1 MNRIYYFSSTGN
13 TLAAAREF
21 AAKLGDTELLSIAD
35 LDRAEEVDLSGA
47 DTVGIFFPVYCF
59 GLPGI
64 VQKFISRIVKG
75 SGKYV
80 YSLCTCGGMKG
91 SAAYILEALLKERGI
106 KLAISFSLTMPSNY
120 IPRSIPPTQN
130 RMEKLFAKASRDI
143 VYAVRAVKKRKTEE
157 LLHVFPFD
165 VFGDAV
171 AQKAVAFL
179 SNYDRYFWVTDKCDA
194 CGLCEK
200 ICPDSNIIMMNGI
213 PTWHGHSVPQ
223 DHGETQTLPPSR
235 HYGRRHDPED
245 LPLRRR
251 RHHEQRLNP
260 NHYDAHEHTRVP
272 RQARFR

>member
-21 AAKLGDTELLSIAD
+21 AAKLGNTELLSIAD
-35 LDRAEEVDLSGA
+35 LDRAEDVDLSGA

-91 SAAYILEALLKERGI
+91 SAAYILEALLKERDV

-120 IPRSIPPTQN
+120 IPRSIPPTAN

-179 SNYDRYFWVTDKCDA
+179 STYDRYFWVTDKCDA

-200 ICPDSNIIMMNGI
+200 ICPASNIIMMNGI
-213 PTWHGHSVPQ
+213 PTWHGHCEHCLGCLQWCPKEAIQFRKV
-223 DHGETQTLPPSR
+223 TVKR
-235 HYGRRHDPED
+235 KRY
-245 LPLRRR
+245 
-251 RHHEQRLNP
+251 HHPAVNADDMILKICR
-260 NHYDAHEHTRVP
+260 
-272 RQARFR
+272 

>member
-21 AAKLGDTELLSIAD
+21 AAKLGNTELLSIAD
-35 LDRAEEVDLSGA
+35 LDRAEEIDFSDA

-91 SAAYILEALLKERGI
+91 SAAYIMEELLKERDI

-120 IPRSIPPTQN
+120 IPRSIPASEN

-143 VYAVRAVKKRKTEE
+143 VYAVRAVKKRKTEA

-179 SNYDRYFWVTDKCDA
+179 SNYPVF
-194 CGLCEK
+194 
-200 ICPDSNIIMMNGI
+200 P
-213 PTWHGHSVPQ
+213 
-223 DHGETQTLPPSR
+223 
-235 HYGRRHDPED
+235 
-245 LPLRRR
+245 
-251 RHHEQRLNP
+251 
-260 NHYDAHEHTRVP
+260 
-272 RQARFR
+272 

>member
-21 AAKLGDTELLSIAD
+21 AAKLGNTELVSIAD
-35 LDRAEEVDLSGA
+35 LDRAGEVDLSDA

-91 SAAYILEALLKERGI
+91 SAAYILEALLKERDI

-120 IPRSIPPTQN
+120 IPRSIPPTAN

-143 VYAVRAVKKRKTEE
+143 VLAVRAVKKRKTEE

-179 SNYDRYFWVTDKCDA
+179 STYDRYFWVTDKCDA

-200 ICPDSNIIMMNGI
+200 ICPASNIIMMNGI
-213 PTWHGHSVPQ
+213 PTWHGHCEHCLGCLQWCPKEAIQFRKITV
-223 DHGETQTLPPSR
+223 
-235 HYGRRHDPED
+235 RRK
-245 LPLRRR
+245 RY
-251 RHHEQRLNP
+251 HHPAIKADDMILKICR
-260 NHYDAHEHTRVP
+260 
-272 RQARFR
+272 

>member
-35 LDRAEEVDLSGA
+35 LDRAGEVDFSGA
-47 DTVGIFFPVYCF
+47 DTVVIFFPVYCF

-91 SAAYILEALLKERGI
+91 SAAYILEALLKERDI

-120 IPRSIPPTQN
+120 IPRSIPPSEN

-143 VYAVRAVKKRKTEE
+143 VYAVRAVKKRKTEA

-179 SNYDRYFWVTDKCDA
+179 SNYDRYFWVTDKCDS

-213 PTWHGHSVPQ
+213 PTWHGHCEHCLGCLQWCPKEAIQFRKV
-223 DHGETQTLPPSR
+223 TLKYKRYHHPAVKA
-235 HYGRRHDPED
+235 ED
-245 LPLRRR
+245 MILKICR
-251 RHHEQRLNP
+251 
-260 NHYDAHEHTRVP
+260 
-272 RQARFR
+272 